1 MKLQVSGLRGTS
13 ISMSIS
19 GTFASDL
26 FALKATATVKVQQIK
41 FVWLNRKAPKES
53 YIPESWNW
61 LFWAEDEYWNTLK
74 TEQKTQRRQQ
84 RYI

>member
-1 MKLQVSGLRGTS
+1 MKLQVSELRETS

-26 FALKATATVKVQQIK
+26 FVLKATATVKVQQIK

-74 TEQKTQRRQQ
+74 TEQKTQRRRQ

>member
-1 MKLQVSGLRGTS
+1 MKLSGLRETS

-19 GTFASDL
+19 GTFESDL

-41 FVWLNRKAPKES
+41 FDWLNRKAPKES

-74 TEQKTQRRQQ
+74 TEQKTQRRQK
-84 RYI
+84 YI